1 VRKGEHTR
9 TLILDEALALASKV
23 GLEGLSIGSLADRLD
38 LSKSG
43 LFAHFGSK
51 EDLQLLTLKRA
62 QALFQERVFSPAM
75 DHPRGLPRLRSL
87 LSNWLAWIAENDD
100 LPGGCLVLSASSEYD
115 DRPGPVRDLLVAG
128 QRELRGAIVKAI
140 RLAIEEGHLAPRTDP
155 WQLSFEL
162 YGIMLATHH
171 DRRLLD
177 DTRAAARAQD
187 AVERLL
193 RAHAYAD

>member
-1 VRKGEHTR
+1 
-9 TLILDEALALASKV
+9 LILDEALAQASKV
-23 GLEGLSIGSLADRLD
+23 GLEGLSIGSLAERLE

-51 EDLQLLTLKRA
+51 EGLQLLTVKRA
-62 QALFQERVFSPAM
+62 QALFQERVFSHAL
-75 DHPRGLPRLRSL
+75 HQPRGLPRLRLL
-87 LSNWLAWIAENDD
+87 LSNWLSWIAENDD

-177 DTRAAARAQD
+177 DTRAVARAQD
-187 AVERLL
+187 AVDRLL
-193 RAHAYAD
+193 RAHASGD